1 MLRAYAN
8 RGCSLGT
15 LMDINSST
23 ISFRITFID
32 LDGLKPH
39 EEIIEQAVRQLA
51 KAIREENEV
60 RDPLIVDKRSL
71 VILDGMHRYS
81 ALKKL
86 GCQRAPV
93 CLVEYDDERIG
104 VGAWFRC
111 FNATNPD
118 ALAAEALG
126 ALNQKYE
133 REVIG
138 TSEIDLKNSAI
149 MTRLSRFQLTG
160 EIDRLSKSQLA
171 VKIEKYISG
180 EGFKCEYAEDTI
192 AQPTSK
198 ANLVIPVPIF
208 SKTEIRETAMSGRLL
223 PHKVT
228 RHIIPSRPL
237 RLDVPLD
244 LLVSGSSEEANEKLE
259 QLLSSRRV
267 TLKPPGS
274 VIDGRRY
281 QEELLIFEA

>member
-1 MLRAYAN
+1 
-8 RGCSLGT
+8 
-15 LMDINSST
+15 MDINSST

-32 LDGLKPH
+32 LDDLKPH
-39 EEIIEQAVRQLA
+39 EEVIEQAVRQLV

-60 RDPLIVDKRSL
+60 RDPLIVDKQSL
-71 VILDGMHRYS
+71 VILDGMHRYN

-93 CLVEYDDERIG
+93 CLVDYDDERIG
-104 VGAWFRC
+104 VGAWSRC
-111 FNATNPD
+111 FNVTNPD
-118 ALAAEALG
+118 VLAAEALG

-138 TSEIDLKNSAI
+138 TGKIDLTNSAI
-149 MTRLSRFQLTG
+149 ITRLSRFQLKG
-160 EIDRLSKSQLA
+160 EMNRLSKSQLA

-180 EGFKCEYAEDTI
+180 QGFKCEYVAEDTI
-192 AQPTSK
+192 AQLTSK
-198 ANLVIPVPIF
+198 ANLVIPVPVF
-208 SKTEIRETAMSGRLL
+208 SKTEIRETATSGRLL

-244 LLVSGSSEEANEKLE
+244 LLVSGSSEVANEKLE

-267 TLKPPGS
+267 NLKPPGS
-274 VIDGRRY
+274 VVDGRRY